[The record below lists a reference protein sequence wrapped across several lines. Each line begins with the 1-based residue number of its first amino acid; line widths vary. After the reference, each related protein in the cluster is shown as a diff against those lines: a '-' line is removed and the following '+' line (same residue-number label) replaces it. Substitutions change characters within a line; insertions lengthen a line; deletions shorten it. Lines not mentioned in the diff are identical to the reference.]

1 MKTKKRKRGLFFL
14 LAVLAAAACL
24 LTGCGT
30 QKSEAQED
38 AETIQVYLWNTTL
51 YENYAPYIQ
60 SQLPDVNIEF
70 IVGNNDL
77 DFYKFLNENGGLPD
91 IITCCRFSLH
101 DAAPLKDSLMN
112 LATTNEAGAVYNPY
126 LSSFKNED
134 GSINW
139 LPVCA
144 DAHGFLVNRGLFEK
158 YGIPLPT
165 DYDSFVSACQAFA
178 KHGIRGFDADYTYD
192 YTCMETLQGLSVS
205 ELSSAEGRKWRA
217 AYSDPANTEK
227 VGLDDTVWPTA
238 FKNFEQFIRD
248 TGLNAADLT
257 LNYDDIM
264 DRMRGGEL
272 AMCFGSAAGVKI
284 LQDEGSDTTFRPF
297 FDQDGQ
303 QWLMTN
309 PYFQVALNRELE
321 QDSARRDKAM
331 QVLHVMLSEEAQNH
345 IVYDGQDILSYSQ
358 NVSLRLTDYL
368 EDVRPVVEQNHMY
381 IRIASNDFFS
391 ISKDVVSRM
400 IAGEYTAEQAYQAF
414 NAQLLADEP
423 VSDAAVLTSD
433 KGYSNVFHADGGNAA
448 FSVMANTLR
457 GVYDTDVLIAAA
469 NSFTG
474 SVLAADYTENMAAS
488 MIMPNSLLAYRRT
501 MNGAELTETVR
512 AFVEGCEGGFTPF
525 NRGSLPVVSGIA
537 IEVKEENGG
546 FTLTGIKRDGKPL
559 REDDSVTVTC
569 LATAGGMAPLLADES
584 RAFKGGDTEV
594 RDTWS
599 AYVSG
604 GNAALAEP
612 ENYIKLR

>member
-1 MKTKKRKRGLFFL
+1 MKTKKRKCGLFFL
-14 LAVLAAAACL
+14 LAVLATAACL

-30 QKSEAQED
+30 QKSEAKED

-144 DAHGFLVNRGLFEK
+144 DAHGFLVNRGLFAK

-272 AMCFGSAAGVKI
+272 AMFFGTSANVKI
-284 LQDEGSDTTFRPF
+284 LQDEGIDTTFLPF
-297 FDQDGQ
+297 FGQDGQ
-303 QWLMTN
+303 QWLMTT

-331 QVLHVMLSEEAQNH
+331 QVLHVMLSEEAQNR

-423 VSDAAVLTSD
+423 ASDAAVLTSD

-474 SVLAADYTENMAAS
+474 SVLAADYTKKMAAS

-559 REDDSVTVTC
+559 REDESVTVTC
-569 LATAGGMAPLLADES
+569 LSTAGGMAPLLADES
-584 RAFKGGDTEV
+584 RAFKGGDTTV

>member
-1 MKTKKRKRGLFFL
+1 MKTKKRKCGLFFL
-14 LAVLAAAACL
+14 LAVLATAACL

-30 QKSEAQED
+30 QKSEAKED

-144 DAHGFLVNRGLFEK
+144 DAHGFLVNRGLFAK
-158 YGIPLPT
+158 YGISLPT

-272 AMCFGSAAGVKI
+272 AMFFGTSANVKI
-284 LQDEGSDTTFRPF
+284 LQDEGIDTTFLPF
-297 FDQDGQ
+297 FGQDGQ
-303 QWLMTN
+303 QWLMTT

-331 QVLHVMLSEEAQNH
+331 QVLHVMLSEEAQNR

-391 ISKDVVSRM
+391 ISKDVVSHM

-423 VSDAAVLTSD
+423 ASDAAVLTSD

-474 SVLAADYTENMAAS
+474 SVLAADYTKKMAAS

-559 REDDSVTVTC
+559 REDESVTVTC
-569 LATAGGMAPLLADES
+569 LSTAGGMAPLLADES
-584 RAFKGGDTEV
+584 RAFKGGDTTV